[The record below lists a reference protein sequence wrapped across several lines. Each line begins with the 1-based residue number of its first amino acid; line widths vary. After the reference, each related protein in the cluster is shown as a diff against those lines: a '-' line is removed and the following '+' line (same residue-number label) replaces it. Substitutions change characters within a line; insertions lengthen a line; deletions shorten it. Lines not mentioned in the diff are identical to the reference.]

1 MGRLVLSLISNVLL
15 GIQVLP
21 PDVLTRVSEYVPE
34 IVEFVSKVISNGY
47 G

>member
-1 MGRLVLSLISNVLL
+1 MRSKLVMLYCFFLCVK
-15 GIQVLP
+15 VLP

-34 IVEFVSKVISNGY
+34 IVDFVQQIIDKGF

>member
-1 MGRLVLSLISNVLL
+1 MIEIILFCHN
-15 GIQVLP
+15 QVLP

-34 IVEFVSKVISNGY
+34 IVDFVKKIVSNGY